1 MADEVKPPA
10 KMERRVVARFLG
22 LVAAGFVGLAIVIG
36 YEREYVGSAVALTIG
51 LLIFLCG
58 VYWDRIRTVLGPAL
72 AVSVY
77 KIASSAVSWLIVLFI
92 IFCYLAAPTF
102 IGRTVSS
109 IETIRRHGEQ
119 DSIKVPENVQNA
131 FDATIEPRLGKRIS
145 DIITLPTASYVVL
158 DNTDAIWTTIPKIQ
172 MIFLRL
178 DSKVIYHSDPSPVD
192 DERYFDNDALRKLT
206 KTPKNKCPPMGGLAR
221 LWEINR
227 KEWEW
232 TGYRVIEYHY
242 NYIKQNIYGII

>member
-119 DSIKVPENVQNA
+119 DSIKVPENVQN
-131 FDATIEPRLGKRIS
+131 
-145 DIITLPTASYVVL
+145 
-158 DNTDAIWTTIPKIQ
+158 
-172 MIFLRL
+172 
-178 DSKVIYHSDPSPVD
+178 DPSPVD

-242 NYIKQNIYGII
+242 NYLKQNIYGII